1 MKCIK
6 YKLIGLH
13 IQTSKFPLK
22 RNQRPKQ
29 WYLKGTRIWQFF
41 YYFSNISPHSK
52 GDYLVSGFNKNK
64 SITYIC
70 SLQKIYISYLTY
82 SVKSRYINLPH
93 AKQQFEY
100 MQYTAFPHT
109 GEYMHGLLEL
119 FIKLIYKNIINAC
132 LFFFDN

>member
-41 YYFSNISPHSK
+41 HYFSNISPHSK

-64 SITYIC
+64 KHYLHLFLTKNLYIVSYILC
-70 SLQKIYISYLTY
+70 QIKIHKPSTCKATIWVYEIY
-82 SVKSRYINLPH
+82 SVSTYRRIYAWSTRVVHQTHIW
-93 AKQQFEY
+93 EY
-100 MQYTAFPHT
+100 NKC
-109 GEYMHGLLEL
+109 LSL
-119 FIKLIYKNIINAC
+119 FLW
-132 LFFFDN
+132 